1 MMAFWALWKREV
13 IKFLF
18 DRGRMG
24 GALAQPLLFWL
35 LLGLGFQGSFR
46 LPENPEL
53 SFLTFLFPGM
63 LLLVVVFTAIFST
76 VSIVEEKRSGF
87 FQAAL
92 VAPISRWWLVLGNV
106 AGGTTLGVMQS
117 LLFLVMMPFV
127 GIPFSLLGIA
137 TTLLICAILG
147 LAFGSLG
154 FVMAWRVQSTRGFLA
169 LMNFFLM
176 PLWMLSGAFF
186 PVSGI
191 PEAVRWVVWLNPV
204 TYGLDALRVALYGFG
219 QPPVQTLMGFGPSF
233 GVLIV
238 FACIALAVARQVV
251 LKTTIDHSS

>member
-1 MMAFWALWKREV
+1 MTAFWALWKREV
-13 IKFLF
+13 VKFLF

-46 LPENPEL
+46 LREDAGV

-63 LLLVVVFTAIFST
+63 VLLVVVFTAIFST

-92 VAPISRWWLVLGNV
+92 IAPVSRWWLVFGNV
-106 AGGTTLGVMQS
+106 AGGTTLGMLQAA
-117 LLFLVMMPFV
+117 LFLLLTPFM
-127 GIPFSLLGIA
+127 GIP
-137 TTLLICAILG
+137 TTLLGMVSAWLICG
-147 LAFGSLG
+147 LMGMTFGSLG
-154 FVMAWRVQSTRGFLA
+154 FIMAWKVKSTRGFLA

-186 PVSGI
+186 PISGI
-191 PEAVRWVVWLNPV
+191 PKSVQWMAWLNPV
-204 TYGLDALRVALYGFG
+204 TYGLDALRIALYGFENL
-219 QPPVQTLMGFGPSF
+219 PVHTTLGFLPSVGIF
-233 GVLIV
+233 LS
-238 FACIALAVARQVV
+238 FTLLALFWAQYAIH
-251 LKTTIDHSS
+251 KPFTD